1 MFKKVTTMK
10 FDLDYI
16 EKLVTLVSDSEL
28 TELALEDGDRA
39 ILLKKEKEVVTAQTV
54 AVAAP
59 QAIAAP
65 VAPAV
70 AQTEEVSVAKVEET
84 GTPVTSP
91 MVGTFYS
98 APSPGAKPFVQV
110 GDVVSKG
117 QVVCIIEAMK
127 LMNEIE
133 AEVSGKVTKIL
144 VEDGKPVEYGQVLMY
159 VE

>member
-1 MFKKVTTMK
+1 MK

-16 EKLVTLVSDSEL
+16 EKLVTMVSDSEL

-39 ILLKKEKEVVTAQTV
+39 ILLKKEKEIVTAQTV

-59 QAIAAP
+59 AAIQAAP
-65 VAPAV
+65 AASVATTEAPAK
-70 AQTEEVSVAKVEET
+70 EAKVEES
-84 GTPVTSP
+84 GTPILSP

-133 AEVSGKVTKIL
+133 SEVSGKITKIL

>member
-1 MFKKVTTMK
+1 MK

-16 EKLVTLVSDSEL
+16 ERLVSMVSESEL

-59 QAIAAP
+59 AAIQTAP
-65 VAPAV
+65 VAMSAQAEVPAV
-70 AQTEEVSVAKVEET
+70 ETKAEEV
-84 GTPVTSP
+84 GTPILSP

-133 AEVSGKVTKIL
+133 AEVSGKITKIL